1 MQSFGCLQ
9 TLHSWKL
16 QTWLQALKCCVDV
29 EMHRHSACLAAV
41 ALLKRFSIVILS
53 LGVAATTTVAMLFD
67 EELKPAFSSG
77 RLAPRMSRLY
87 NSALNQPRP

>member
-1 MQSFGCLQ
+1 MSSNFTFMEIANLAASVKMLCRCRNA
-9 TLHSWKL
+9 HSP
-16 QTWLQALKCCVDV
+16 
-29 EMHRHSACLAAV
+29 CLAAV